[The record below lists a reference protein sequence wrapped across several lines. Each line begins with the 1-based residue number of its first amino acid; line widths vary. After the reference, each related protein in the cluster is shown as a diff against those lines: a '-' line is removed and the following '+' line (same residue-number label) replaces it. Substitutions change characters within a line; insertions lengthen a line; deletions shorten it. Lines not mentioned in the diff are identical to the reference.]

1 MLPREIARIGYS
13 SSISQ
18 SLAVIV
24 ARRLDTEMTRGR
36 QSHFR
41 SSIDLR
47 DKVRTLR
54 KRLKLS
60 PIQFD
65 DVVRKAGNSTTAIS
79 KKAKQKEQS
88 TK

>member
-1 MLPREIARIGYS
+1 MNS
-13 SSISQ
+13 H
-18 SLAVIV
+18 
-24 ARRLDTEMTRGR
+24 RR
-36 QSHFR
+36 SHFR

-65 DVVRKAGNSTTAIS
+65 DVVRKAGNSITAIS
-79 KKAKQKEQS
+79 KEAKQKEQS